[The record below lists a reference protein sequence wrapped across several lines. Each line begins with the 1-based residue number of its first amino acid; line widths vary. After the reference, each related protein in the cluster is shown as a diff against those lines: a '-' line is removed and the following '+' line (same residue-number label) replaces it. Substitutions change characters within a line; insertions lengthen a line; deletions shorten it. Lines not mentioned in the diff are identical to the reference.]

1 MFASRKCHWIQSGH
15 TCLYF
20 LYIYKATVGKWV
32 EKAEMGV
39 LSEFVVCDNVTRT
52 FRNFVQKCQ
61 EWNFLA
67 SSVAIM
73 EIICKCYTGVFIMPW
88 RLEQLHSVELWDC
101 ERRKTF
107 LLPFCM
113 ACDIKLC
120 ILNIMNCSYVVP
132 FFMSHT

>member
-1 MFASRKCHWIQSGH
+1 M
-15 TCLYF
+15 
-20 LYIYKATVGKWV
+20 GKWV

-73 EIICKCYTGVFIMPW
+73 EIICKCYTGVFIMP
-88 RLEQLHSVELWDC
+88 
-101 ERRKTF
+101 
-107 LLPFCM
+107 
-113 ACDIKLC
+113 
-120 ILNIMNCSYVVP
+120 
-132 FFMSHT
+132 